1 VATHLSTARYP
12 SRVEVRSGSDT
23 GSIEIHLPRKPIVRV
38 GGRVTGVPRG
48 SQVTLTVNNLK
59 GGFSDSPGADGTFEW
74 WGLEPG
80 KYVVRAREG
89 VGSLPMWIDGARTP
103 SSALVT
109 ITVAGANIDN
119 LELRIR
125 PPFDIPGSLDYE
137 RVVPQPPAAERWL
150 LLIGLDWDRLA
161 DTAAAVSGDGHF
173 TLEYIP
179 PGRYRVVCRCVSP
192 AYVKSMRL
200 GSSDIQG
207 DILDLTEGSGGAT
220 LRVLVSSRFGDV
232 SGSVPGE
239 RAAIAGLK
247 VALVAVTPERDIS
260 PRFADIG
267 ANGRY
272 SFDSVVPGSYR
283 LAAVDENDL
292 VIQGAEGLERYEG
305 VVEMVTVHAGESCIL
320 NPRPLTRR

>member
-1 VATHLSTARYP
+1 
-12 SRVEVRSGSDT
+12 
-23 GSIEIHLPRKPIVRV
+23 
-38 GGRVTGVPRG
+38 
-48 SQVTLTVNNLK
+48 
-59 GGFSDSPGADGTFEW
+59 
-74 WGLEPG
+74 
-80 KYVVRAREG
+80 
-89 VGSLPMWIDGARTP
+89 
-103 SSALVT
+103 
-109 ITVAGANIDN
+109 
-119 LELRIR
+119 
-125 PPFDIPGSLDYE
+125 
-137 RVVPQPPAAERWL
+137 
-150 LLIGLDWDRLA
+150 
-161 DTAAAVSGDGHF
+161 
-173 TLEYIP
+173 
-179 PGRYRVVCRCVSP
+179 VCRCVSP

-267 ANGRY
+267 ANGLY